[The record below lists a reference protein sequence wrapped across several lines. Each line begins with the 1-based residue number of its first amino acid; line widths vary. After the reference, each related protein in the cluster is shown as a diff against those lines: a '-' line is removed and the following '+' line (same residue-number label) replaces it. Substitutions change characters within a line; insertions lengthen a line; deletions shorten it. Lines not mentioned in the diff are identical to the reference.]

1 MWDYLGTMLHILIL
15 LSLALESDGL
25 SEHASDYNDEDNSIS
40 LYRRREQVSISQLY
54 KSRE

>member
-1 MWDYLGTMLHILIL
+1 MWDCLGTMLHILIL

-54 KSRE
+54 KRRE